1 MSKNVDDTIEKFD
14 IDSPLLGEYI
24 SKFLDNAN
32 TAMNQGDD
40 RTLFYRGQSNLEF
53 SLTPAVF
60 RNGLLE
66 KEHKLIQDL
75 LLNSPAE
82 FNDIQNKLER
92 LIKMQH

>member
-1 MSKNVDDTIEKFD
+1 MLKNLYEGTEKTD
-14 IDSPLLGEYI
+14 INSPLLGEYI

-32 TAMNQGDD
+32 IAKNQGDD
-40 RTLFYRGQSNLEF
+40 RTLFYRGQSNSEF

-60 RNGLLE
+60 RSGLLE

-82 FNDIQNKLER
+82 FNDYQN
-92 LIKMQH
+92 